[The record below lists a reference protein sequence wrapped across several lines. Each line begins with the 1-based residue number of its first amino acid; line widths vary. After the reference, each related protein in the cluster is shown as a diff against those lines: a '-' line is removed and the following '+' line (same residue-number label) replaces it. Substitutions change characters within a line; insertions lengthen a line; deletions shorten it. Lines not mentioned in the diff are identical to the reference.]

1 MPERLSLIGT
11 LSIRTLKGRQVKLE
25 NLTDQD
31 APVSEGPKIDERGKV
46 TLPPGSTARIL
57 IQYGDSE
64 TNLMVYHY
72 RERPGHT
79 PGGRII
85 GDGVEV
91 SLNSKENKKFIP
103 GIGYAE
109 YRK

>member
-1 MPERLSLIGT
+1 MKESSLIGT
-11 LSIRTLKGRQVKLE
+11 LSIRTLKGLQVELE

-31 APVSEGPKIDERGKV
+31 APVAEEPKIDERGKV

-57 IQYGDSE
+57 IRNGE
-64 TNLMVYHY
+64 RVTNLTVYHY